1 MVHQFTVD
9 ADPGKKRFQDG
20 THRLIPPG
28 ETLKRVTPLLPA
40 MGITRVANVTGLDR
54 IGVPVIMV
62 TRPNAR
68 SIAVSQGKGLDLD
81 AAKAS
86 GVMEAIEVYHA
97 EHIQHPLKLASHNEM
112 QSSHD
117 LPSSHDHDL
126 VDVDRLAALAG
137 SRYHPD
143 LPMLWIEGFDL
154 LSRKPLWL
162 PYETVHTNFTLPRPP
177 GAGSF
182 SPSTNGLASGN
193 HILEATA
200 HAIFEVIERDAV
212 TLSHWSHQSRGSH
225 GDFVDLTRLDLDT
238 VVDPACCE
246 VLRRI
251 DMADL
256 EIAAFDV
263 TSDLGIPV
271 FYATLLD
278 RRHDVSHP
286 GIGAGCHLAP
296 EVALLRALTEA
307 VQVRMT
313 YITGARDDLSPDEFT
328 NLGRA
333 RKLDTVNSLMRRE
346 AQRKSFDQVAAPPIN
361 DTFAEDLA
369 LLLERL
375 KSAGIEQVVACD
387 LTKPEFDVAVVKVVI
402 PGLEDAD
409 DHEGYVPGPRALS
422 AEAPR

>member
-1 MVHQFTVD
+1 MVQGFTFGN
-9 ADPGKKRFQDG
+9 DPGRKRFQDG
-20 THRLIPPG
+20 THRLIPPS
-28 ETLKRVTPLLPA
+28 ETLNKVKPLLPA
-40 MGITRVANVTGLDR
+40 MGITRIANVTGLDR

-112 QSSHD
+112 RSAHDGMLSSHD
-117 LPSSHDHDL
+117 LIDL
-126 VDVDRLAALAG
+126 DRLAKVAD

-143 LPMLWIEGFDL
+143 LPMLWIEGVDL
-154 LSRKPLWL
+154 LNNAPLWL
-162 PYETVHTNFTLPRPP
+162 PYETVHTNFTLPSPP

-193 HILEATA
+193 HILEATC
-200 HAIFEVIERDAV
+200 HAIFEIIERDAV
-212 TLSHWSHQSRGSH
+212 TLWRSRSY
-225 GDFVDLTRLDLDT
+225 DDLVDLKRLDLDT
-238 VVDPACCE
+238 VVDPGCQE
-246 VLRRI
+246 VLRRL
-251 DMADL
+251 DAAEL

-278 RRHDVSHP
+278 RRHEMSHP
-286 GIGAGCHLAP
+286 GIGAGCHIAP

-307 VQVRMT
+307 IQVRMT
-313 YITGARDDLSPDEFT
+313 YITGARDDLSPHEFT
-328 NLGRA
+328 DHGRSQKVDPVNA
-333 RKLDTVNSLMRRE
+333 LMSRDGRRKAFND
-346 AQRKSFDQVAAPPIN
+346 VASPPIGA
-361 DTFAEDLA
+361 TFADDLGF
-369 LLLERL
+369 LLQRL
-375 KSAGIEQVVACD
+375 KAAGIEQAVACD
-387 LTKPEFDVAVVKVVI
+387 LTRPEFDVAVVKMII

-409 DHEGYVPGPRALS
+409 DHDGYVPGARSLAVGNVT
-422 AEAPR
+422 

>member
-1 MVHQFTVD
+1 MDRTFTFQG
-9 ADPGKKRFQDG
+9 DPGRKRFQDG
-20 THRLIPPG
+20 THRLISPS
-28 ETLKRVTPLLPA
+28 ETLNNVNPLLSA

-68 SIAVSQGKGLDLD
+68 SIAVSQGKGLKLD

-97 EHIQHPLKLASHNEM
+97 EHIHHSLKLASQKDM
-112 QSSHD
+112 SLSHD
-117 LPSSHDHDL
+117 LIDIG
-126 VDVDRLAALAG
+126 RLAEVAS

-154 LSRKPLWL
+154 INSVPCWL
-162 PYETVHTNFTLPRPP
+162 PYETVHINLTLPSPP

-193 HILEATA
+193 HVLEATC
-200 HAIFEVIERDAV
+200 HAIFEIIERDAV
-212 TLSHWSHQSRGSH
+212 TLWRSRSN
-225 GDFVDLTRLDLDT
+225 GDIVDLRRLDLKT
-238 VVDPACCE
+238 IVDPGCRE
-246 VLRRI
+246 VLERLDVAEI
-251 DMADL
+251 D
-256 EIAAFDV
+256 IAAFDA

-278 RRHDVSHP
+278 RRHEASHP

-307 VQVRMT
+307 IQVRMT

-328 NLGRA
+328 DVGRSQ
-333 RKLDTVNSLMRRE
+333 KLDPVGALMRRDGKLLPFE
-346 AQRKSFDQVAAPPIN
+346 DVASPPIGA
-361 DTFAEDLA
+361 TFADDLA
-369 LLLERL
+369 FVLERL
-375 KSAGIEQVVACD
+375 KAVGIDQAAAVD

-409 DHEGYVPGPRALS
+409 DHEGYVPGPRAL
-422 AEAPR
+422 EAGA